1 MSDIGDLTKVSQRP
15 ISADREGI
23 SAVFCVRNEKFRMP
37 YFLQYYRELGV
48 KEFFAVD
55 NNSTDETQAYL
66 LSQPDVH
73 VFHTSASY
81 KDSNA
86 GRKWTSGLADEFCR
100 DEWVLTLDVDEFLRY
115 PYIEEIDLN
124 ILTAYL
130 DRWNFQGLFSIFL
143 DFYAQGP
150 LSSAEYVEGS
160 NPFELCEYFDS
171 AQSYTAFAT
180 ENFPYMQIKG
190 GVRQRRFWDTAEK
203 RSGPSMRKIVLV
215 KWGEDF
221 EYLHSTH
228 SCSPIRLADITG
240 ALAHF
245 KFLSHLKDFARSEVE
260 RNDRVENSADWK
272 VYADQLNSE
281 DMVLFEPQCSV
292 KYHSSETLLQDG
304 HMKTSV
310 RFFDYCQRVLDEGTS
325 QAPSS
330 FAQNR
335 IEKRDQLK
343 LEFEREHNI
352 SYADATK
359 VWGLLSMFN
368 LSFGANQRYA
378 KSLYRIETRLD
389 EVTNSRLWR
398 ATYYLRVLGAKFGIS
413 DRRSITE
420 QNFDEQD
427 LYSKIRSTYESV
439 WWDLL
444 AFARLPLKL
453 IRRIVRRLARLLV
466 KISRN

>member
-1 MSDIGDLTKVSQRP
+1 MSDVGELTKVSPRP

-55 NNSTDETQAYL
+55 NNSTDDTQAYL

-73 VFHTSASY
+73 VFHTAASY
-81 KDSNA
+81 KESNA
-86 GRKWTSGLADEFCR
+86 GRKWTSALADEFCR
-100 DEWVLTLDVDEFLRY
+100 DQWLLTLDVDEFLVY
-115 PYIEEIDLN
+115 PYIEEVDLN

-130 DRWNFQGLFSIFL
+130 DRWKFQGLFSIFL

-160 NPFELCEYFDS
+160 NPFELCKFFDS
-171 AQSYTAFAT
+171 AQSYTAFET

-190 GVRQRRFWDTAEK
+190 GVRQRRFWNPAEK

-215 KWGEDF
+215 KWINGF

-245 KFLSHLKDFARSEVE
+245 KFLSHLKDFARSEVQ

-281 DMVLFEPQCSV
+281 DMVLYEPECSV
-292 KYHSSETLLQDG
+292 KYLSSQTLLQDG
-304 HMKTSV
+304 QMKTSV
-310 RFFDYCQRVLDEGTS
+310 RYFDYCQRLLDERNSKAQTE
-325 QAPSS
+325 
-330 FAQNR
+330 FLQNR
-335 IEKRDQLK
+335 REKRDQLK
-343 LEFEREHNI
+343 LELQTEHNI

-359 VWGLLSMFN
+359 VWGLLSLFN
-368 LSFGANQRYA
+368 VSFGANQRYA
-378 KSLYRIETRLD
+378 KSLFRIEARLE

-398 ATYYLRVLGAKFGIS
+398 ATYYLRVLGARLGIS
-413 DRRSITE
+413 DKRSITE
-420 QNFDEQD
+420 KHFDEQD
-427 LYSKIRSTYESV
+427 LYWKIRSVYESI

-444 AFARLPLKL
+444 AFARLPIKL
-453 IRRIVRRLARLLV
+453 IRKIVR
-466 KISRN
+466 KFS